1 MKIKEITTYLNNTI
15 PLMLQESYDNSG
27 LLLGDDTKDL
37 KGMLL
42 TVDVTEEVVSEAVRK
57 NCNLII
63 AHHPLIFKGLK
74 QITGQNHVART
85 VEAALKNDIAVY
97 AAHTNLD
104 SVDFGVSKM
113 LADKVGMQN
122 QRVLEP
128 RENLLKKLATF
139 CPVDYAEKVRKAI
152 FEAGAGK
159 IGEYDSCS
167 FNLQGRGSFKPG
179 EGTDPFVGEINE
191 LHYESEERIETVYPV
206 YLENKVLQALFDS
219 HPYEEVAYDVYPL
232 DNKFDKV
239 GHGMVGELQETYTA
253 ETFLKEVKKDLGIGC
268 MKYAGSKDKKVNKVA
283 VCGGAGS
290 FLIEKAKSAGADMFI
305 TADLKYHEF
314 FDAREDFVVVDIGHH
329 ESEKYTKDLLNQL
342 IIKKFPNFAPT
353 LSEIDT
359 NPINYL

>member
-1 MKIKEITTYLNNTI
+1 MKIKEVTSYLDQTV

-27 LLLGDDTKDL
+27 LLLGDEAKDL

-63 AHHPLIFKGLK
+63 AHHPIIFKGLK
-74 QITGQNHVART
+74 KITGQNHVERT
-85 VEAALKNDIAVY
+85 VEAAIKNDIAVY

-122 QRVLEP
+122 QQVLEP
-128 RENLLKKLATF
+128 KENLLKKLATF

-167 FNLQGRGSFKPG
+167 FNLEGRGSFKPG
-179 EGTDPFVGEINE
+179 EGTDPFVGEKNQ
-191 LHYESEERIETVYPV
+191 LHYEREERIETVYPL
-206 YLENKVLQALFDS
+206 YLEDKVLKALFES

-239 GHGMVGELQETYTA
+239 GHGMIGELKEAYAA
-253 ETFLKEVKKDLGIGC
+253 EKFLEKIKKELGIGC
-268 MKYAGSKDKKVNKVA
+268 IRHSTSKDKQVKKVA
-283 VCGGAGS
+283 VCGGSGS
-290 FLIEKAKSAGADMFI
+290 FLIDKAKKAGADMFI
-305 TADLKYHEF
+305 TADMKYHEF
-314 FDAREDFVVVDIGHH
+314 FEADKDFILVDIGHH